1 MYMFDPEENQNPDF
15 IQILLDRYRE
25 NRKYLDEYGTNL
37 YSSEASEWLKGY
49 DQRIR
54 EEIEWIKPFIK
65 GYR

>member
-1 MYMFDPEENQNPDF
+1 MFDSDKNDFPHF

-25 NRKYLDEYGTNL
+25 NQKYLDEYGTNL

>member
-1 MYMFDPEENQNPDF
+1 MFDPEENQNPDF

-37 YSSEASEWLKGY
+37 YYSEASEWLKGY

>member
-1 MYMFDPEENQNPDF
+1 MFDSEEKENPYF

-25 NRKYLDEYGTNL
+25 NRKYLDKYGTNL
-37 YSSEASEWLKGY
+37 YASEASEWLKGY

>member
-1 MYMFDPEENQNPDF
+1 MFDSEEKENPDF

-25 NRKYLDEYGTNL
+25 NRKYLDKYGTNL
-37 YSSEASEWLKGY
+37 YASEASEWLKGY